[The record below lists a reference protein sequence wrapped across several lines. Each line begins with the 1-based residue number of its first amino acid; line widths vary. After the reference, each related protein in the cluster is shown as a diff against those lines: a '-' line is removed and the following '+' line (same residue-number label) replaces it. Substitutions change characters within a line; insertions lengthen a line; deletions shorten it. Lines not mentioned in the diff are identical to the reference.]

1 MAEDPAPAR
10 GRKRSEQTR
19 LAILAAAYELTLEVG
34 FAGVTVEGVAKRAG
48 AGKQTVYRWWATK
61 ADVLLEALALK
72 ADLTVSTADQGSFE
86 AEVDAFLRDSAALL
100 AVPGVVPVLRSLM
113 AEAQRDTDFRHRF
126 QDGFLTRRRAAFET
140 VVARA
145 AARGDKPVHLTAA
158 LAADL
163 VFGLIWY
170 RVLATERL
178 LGEDDITAV
187 RRLLSEQPG
196 EE

>member
-1 MAEDPAPAR
+1 
-10 GRKRSEQTR
+10 
-19 LAILAAAYELTLEVG
+19 
-34 FAGVTVEGVAKRAG
+34 
-48 AGKQTVYRWWATK
+48 
-61 ADVLLEALALK
+61 
-72 ADLTVSTADQGSFE
+72 
-86 AEVDAFLRDSAALL
+86 
-100 AVPGVVPVLRSLM
+100 M
-113 AEAQRDTDFRHRF
+113 AEAQRDADFRRRF

-145 AARGDKPVHLTAA
+145 AARGDKPVHLTSA